1 MTTLFELEQ
10 AFKQA
15 DDAASNMGLS
25 EIDRNSAREDAM
37 AFAKEINS
45 ILEKQDYV
53 KEQQKRY
60 KSFELTD
67 GKSELTG
74 LNKQLALTSKYIA
87 EPYEMLY
94 NPISKLIGGKPLS
107 ENLSSIYSAKP
118 ETAIE
123 KFVEHPSKAMTYT
136 MMPLSLF
143 SPYTPKNIPLTGNQ
157 AKDAFKG
164 GLEGAKR
171 AFLTDPKSQAQ
182 VATLFGLGSGGAS
195 LVTDN
200 PYIQAGAGIA
210 TPFGTKIA
218 TDLAL
223 KGKTFVT
230 TPTSASLSK
239 ADQVIDD
246 VFKTANI
253 DKTKISDTVYNSLR
267 QEVDTVIR
275 QNKNISP
282 TALKTLLNYKILGIN
297 PSKGRIQPAY
307 TEKEQLVINK
317 KGQKVQ
323 DELESNQK
331 ALVDTFDSL
340 GASNAVPT
348 EQAGTKIAESIG
360 SRLQERVNQF
370 DNRYTKLGNIQE
382 GRNVLFD
389 HVYFTNK
396 IADKLQSS
404 FKQYAVPKEI
414 QTLMNDIATKKMAFN
429 LQSTEQLRSFLGTAI
444 ASAKGNEKAALRTI
458 KDILEETPILKNQN
472 LLDTQKSKQLREGL
486 DSVRQDYKTFKRE
499 IESDPV
505 FKDIFSGKEI
515 KPNFFETKI
524 LNKTSKDLKNFMNKL
539 TSNERQII
547 SNNFMAVLK
556 DKVVQ
561 NGKVNIEKLSRYL
574 KDEQRLK
581 VLLNDE
587 QILKLK
593 AIKDVAQTEKYMS
606 TFTQQR
612 ANKSVLDQNA
622 NVFLKKLQ
630 QISKIPIKTVDL
642 LKRPSLLEETS
653 QNTNK
658 NYVPT
663 FSLLEKLKENEQ
675 WHHTKNY

>member
-10 AFKQA
+10 AFKKA
-15 DDAASNMGLS
+15 DDAASNMSLS
-25 EIDRNSAREDAM
+25 EIDRNSAKEDAR
-37 AFAKEINS
+37 AFAQEIKS
-45 ILEKQDYV
+45 IVEKQNYV
-53 KEQQKRY
+53 KEQQKQY
-60 KSFELTD
+60 KSFKLTD
-67 GKSELTG
+67 GKSQLTG
-74 LNKQLALTSKYIA
+74 LDKQLALTSKYIA

-94 NPISKLIGGKPLS
+94 DPISKLIGGKPLS

-118 ETAIE
+118 ETTIE
-123 KFVEHPSKAMTYT
+123 KVVEHPSKAMTYT
-136 MMPLSLF
+136 MTPLSLF
-143 SPYTPKNIPLTGNQ
+143 GPYTPKNVPLTGNQ
-157 AKDAFKG
+157 AKDAFKS

-223 KGKTFVT
+223 KGKTFFT

-239 ADQVIDD
+239 ADQIIDD

-253 DKTKISDTVYNSLR
+253 DKTKISDTVYNSLK

-275 QNKNISP
+275 QNKNVSP
-282 TALKTLLNYKILGIN
+282 TALKTLLNYKILGIT

-317 KGQKVQ
+317 KGQKAQ
-323 DELESNQK
+323 DELESNQR
-331 ALVDTFDSL
+331 ALVDTFESL
-340 GASNAVPT
+340 GARNAVPT

-360 SRLQERVNQF
+360 NRLQERVNQF

-396 IADKLQSS
+396 IADKLASS

-414 QTLMNDIATKKMAFN
+414 QTLMNDIATRKMTFN

-444 ASAKGNEKAALRTI
+444 AGAKGNEKAALRTI
-458 KDILEETPILKNQN
+458 KDILEETPILKGQN

-486 DSVRQDYKTFKRE
+486 DSVRQDYKAFKRE
-499 IESDPV
+499 IESDSV

-524 LNKTSKDLKNFMNKL
+524 LNKTSKDLKSFMNKL
-539 TSNERQII
+539 TSNERQMI
-547 SNNFMAVLK
+547 SDNFMAVLK

-574 KDEQRLK
+574 RDEQKLK

-612 ANKSVLDQNA
+612 ANKSILDSQKNSFFKILR
-622 NVFLKKLQ
+622 N
-630 QISKIPIKTVDL
+630 ISSTPTKAVDL
-642 LKRPSLLEETS
+642 LKRPSLLEDTS
-653 QNTNK
+653 QNINK
-658 NYVPT
+658 NYIPT

-675 WHHTKNY
+675 

>member
-37 AFAKEINS
+37 AFAQEINS

-53 KEQQKRY
+53 KEQQKQY
-60 KSFELTD
+60 KSFKLTD
-67 GKSELTG
+67 GKSKLTG
-74 LNKQLALTSKYIA
+74 LDKQLALTSKYIA

-94 NPISKLIGGKPLS
+94 DPISKLIGGKPLS

-118 ETAIE
+118 ETTIE

-136 MMPLSLF
+136 MTPLSLF
-143 SPYTPKNIPLTGNQ
+143 GPYTPKNVPLTGNK

-164 GLEGAKR
+164 GLEGVKR

-195 LVTDN
+195 LATDN
-200 PYIQAGAGIA
+200 PYIQAGVGIA

-223 KGKTFVT
+223 KGKTFFT
-230 TPTSASLSK
+230 APTSTSLSK

-253 DKTKISDTVYNSLR
+253 DKTKIPDTIYNSLK

-317 KGQKVQ
+317 KGQKAQ
-323 DELESNQK
+323 DELESNQR

-340 GASNAVPT
+340 GAGNALPT

-360 SRLQERVNQF
+360 NRLQERVNQF

-382 GRNVLFD
+382 GRSVLFD

-396 IADKLQSS
+396 IADKLASS

-414 QTLMNDIATKKMAFN
+414 QALMNDIATRKMPFN

-458 KDILEETPILKNQN
+458 KDILEETPILKGQN

-486 DSVRQDYKTFKRE
+486 DSVRQDYKAFKRE
-499 IESDPV
+499 IESDSV

-524 LNKTSKDLKNFMNKL
+524 LNKTSKDLKSFMNKL
-539 TSNERQII
+539 TSNERQMI
-547 SNNFMAVLK
+547 SDNFMAVLK

-574 KDEQRLK
+574 RDEQKLK

-612 ANKSVLDQNA
+612 ENKSILDSQKNTFFKMLRDISKTPTKA
-622 NVFLKKLQ
+622 VDFLK
-630 QISKIPIKTVDL
+630 T
-642 LKRPSLLEETS
+642 PSLLEETS
-653 QNTNK
+653 QNINK
-658 NYVPT
+658 NYIPT

-675 WHHTKNY
+675 

>member
-37 AFAKEINS
+37 AFAQEINS

-53 KEQQKRY
+53 KEQQKQY
-60 KSFELTD
+60 KSFKLTD

-74 LNKQLALTSKYIA
+74 LDKQLALTSKYIA

-94 NPISKLIGGKPLS
+94 DPISKLIGGKPLS

-118 ETAIE
+118 ETTIE

-136 MMPLSLF
+136 MTPLSLF
-143 SPYTPKNIPLTGNQ
+143 GPYTPKNIPLTGNQ

-223 KGKTFVT
+223 KSKTFFT

-253 DKTKISDTVYNSLR
+253 DKTKISDTVYNSLK

-317 KGQKVQ
+317 KGQKAQ
-323 DELESNQK
+323 DELESNQR

-340 GASNAVPT
+340 GAGNAVPT

-360 SRLQERVNQF
+360 NRLQERVNQF

-382 GRNVLFD
+382 GRSVLFD

-396 IADKLQSS
+396 IADKLESS

-414 QTLMNDIATKKMAFN
+414 QTLMNDIATRKMPFN

-458 KDILEETPILKNQN
+458 KDILEETPILKGQN

-486 DSVRQDYKTFKRE
+486 DSVRQDYKAFKRE
-499 IESDPV
+499 IESDSV

-524 LNKTSKDLKNFMNKL
+524 LNKTSKDLKSFMNKL
-539 TSNERQII
+539 TNNERQMI
-547 SNNFMAVLK
+547 SDNFMAVLK

-574 KDEQRLK
+574 RDEQKLK

-612 ANKSVLDQNA
+612 ANKSILDNQKNTFFKMLR
-622 NVFLKKLQ
+622 N
-630 QISKIPIKTVDL
+630 ISSTPTKAIDL

-653 QNTNK
+653 QNINK
-658 NYVPT
+658 NYIPT

-675 WHHTKNY
+675 